1 MFLVFNKQKII
12 TYFVSFFTVIVLFFV
27 ASTINDNSKTVE
39 TLSVNERLLPIYNVK
54 TDEEKVAFTMN
65 CAWNGDDIDSILL
78 DLPIN
83 TVLKEKISSI
93 MFSDLPLKKK
103 RIEIRKLRK
112 FNLTSEY
119 IRLFLRL
126 LEYISQI

>member
-65 CAWNGDDIDSILL
+65 
-78 DLPIN
+78 
-83 TVLKEKISSI
+83 
-93 MFSDLPLKKK
+93 
-103 RIEIRKLRK
+103 
-112 FNLTSEY
+112 
-119 IRLFLRL
+119 
-126 LEYISQI
+126 